1 MTEDRAKRLG
11 LLTGGGDCPGLNA
24 VIRAVVRTAQR
35 DHGARVV
42 GIEDGFEG
50 LVEGRARELADA
62 DITGLISEGGTILG
76 TSNKGNPWRYPVV
89 AADGTIEQRD
99 ESARA
104 LQHLREWRIDAL
116 IAVGGDGTMHLANRF
131 AESGIDVIGVP
142 KTIDNDLAGTDV
154 TFGFDTAVHV
164 ITEALDRLSTTASSH
179 HRVMVVETMGRYA
192 GWLALAGGV
201 AGAADVILIPE
212 IPFRWD
218 AVARKVIERSALGK
232 RFSMVVVAEGARLPD
247 GGEVVRAMDAK
258 RTDPKQLG
266 GVGAVVA
273 QRIEADTGLE
283 TRAMVLGHLQRGG
296 TPTAHDRVLATR
308 LGTEAARCACTGVSG
323 VMMAVRGADIVPVP
337 VRQAIASLRTVPPQ
351 HDLVRCARSIGIAFG
366 DETLD

>member
-1 MTEDRAKRLG
+1 MDQASGKRIG

-35 DHGARVV
+35 DHGATVV

-50 LVEGRARELADA
+50 MVEGRARELSESDV
-62 DITGLISEGGTILG
+62 TGLVGVGGTILG
-76 TSNKGNPWRYPVV
+76 TSNKGNPWSYPVV
-89 AADGTIEQRD
+89 QADGSVVLRD
-99 ESARA
+99 ASAQA
-104 LQHLREWRIDAL
+104 LEHVRQWRLDAL

-131 AESGIDVIGVP
+131 SDQGIDVIGVP

-154 TFGFDTAVHV
+154 TFGFDTAVWV
-164 ITEALDRLSTTASSH
+164 VTEAIDRLSTTASAH

-201 AGAADVILIPE
+201 AGGADVILIPE
-212 IPFRWD
+212 IGFRWD
-218 AVARKVIERSALGK
+218 AVARKVRERSERGK
-232 RFSMVVVAEGARLPD
+232 RFSIVVVAEGARLPD
-247 GGEVVRAMDAK
+247 GSEVVRAMDTK

-266 GVGAVVA
+266 GIGARVA
-273 QRIEADTGLE
+273 ERIESDTGLE
-283 TRAMVLGHLQRGG
+283 TRVTVLGHLQRGG
-296 TPTAHDRVLATR
+296 SPTSHDRVLATR

-337 VRQAIASLRTVPPQ
+337 IRSAIASLRTVPPQ
-351 HDLVRCARSIGIAFG
+351 HDLVRCARSVGIAFG
-366 DETLD
+366 DEPG